1 MSMFMLLLDVVK
13 VTISTK
19 YIFFFSHKYISV
31 TTDLNLFQL
40 HLDHEK
46 NLSMQIA
53 MQRNK

>member
-1 MSMFMLLLDVVK
+1 MFMLLLDVVK

-19 YIFFFSHKYISV
+19 YFFFSHKYISV
-31 TTDLNLFQL
+31 TIDLNLFQL

-53 MQRNK
+53 MQRSK